1 MLCLG
6 FIALIKT
13 IIETQLTNFG
23 LNLKIELPL
32 LMNLPLY
39 QKLNYSN
46 NLIRL
51 ANCEEVYAYLNKV
64 VSLQVRE
71 WF

>member
-71 WF
+71 